1 MENDKYTIG
10 WHKGGD
16 QILDGSFADSAAM
29 TKNFVSNVMTYM
41 ASALAISGVMAY
53 WFGTN
58 SQLLSYLYT
67 QAGTL
72 SMLGWIVMLAPFGL
86 VLLMG
91 FGFQKLSST
100 AMLTVFV
107 IYSVLMGMSLSFIFL
122 AYTATTIYTTFFITA
137 ATFGIMAFLG
147 YTTSTD
153 LTKMGSILYMALIG
167 LIIAMVVNWFMKSA
181 AMEYVISGIGVLIFT
196 GLTAYDMQKIKHIG
210 SVTDVKSEEGT
221 KLALMGA
228 LNLYLDFVNLFLFL
242 LRFLG
247 NRN

>member
-1 MENDKYTIG
+1 MENDKYTVG
-10 WHKGGD
+10 WHTE
-16 QILDGSFADSAAM
+16 DSAATIDM
-29 TKNFVSNVMTYM
+29 ADSGTLVKSFVSNVMTYM

-58 SQLLSYLYT
+58 ESLMQYLFT
-67 QAGTL
+67 PAGTM
-72 SMLGWIVMLAPFGL
+72 STLGWIVMLAPFGL

-91 FGFQKLSST
+91 FGFRKLSSM

-122 AYTATTIYTTFFITA
+122 AYTASTIYITFFITA
-137 ATFGIMAFLG
+137 GTFGLMAFLG

-167 LIIAMVVNWFMKSA
+167 LILAMVVNWFMNSA
-181 AMEYVISGIGVLIFT
+181 AMDYIISGIGVLIFT

-210 SVTDVKSEEGT
+210 MVTDSKTEEGT

>member
-1 MENDKYTIG
+1 MENDKYTVG
-10 WHKGGD
+10 WHTE
-16 QILDGSFADSAAM
+16 DSAATIDM
-29 TKNFVSNVMTYM
+29 AESGTLVKSFVSNVMTYM

-58 SQLLSYLYT
+58 ESLMNYLRNVD
-67 QAGTL
+67 G
-72 SMLGWIVMLAPFGL
+72 SMNMLGWIVMLAPFGL

-91 FGFQKLSST
+91 FGFRKLSST

-107 IYSVLMGMSLSFIFL
+107 LYAVLMGMSLSFIFL
-122 AYTATTIYTTFFITA
+122 AYTAATIYTTFFITA
-137 ATFGIMAFLG
+137 GTFGLMAFLG

-167 LIIAMVVNWFMKSA
+167 LILAMVVNWFMNSA
-181 AMEYVISGIGVLIFT
+181 AMDYVISGIGVLIFT
-196 GLTAYDMQKIKHIG
+196 GLTAYDMQKIKHMG
-210 SVTDVKSEEGT
+210 MVTDSKTEEGT

>member
-1 MENDKYTIG
+1 MENDKYTVG
-10 WHKGGD
+10 WHNSD
-16 QILDGSFADSAAM
+16 DALIDRPIAESQSMA
-29 TKNFVSNVMTYM
+29 KNFVSNVMTYM

-58 SQLLSYLYT
+58 TELLSYLYT

-72 SMLGWIVMLAPFGL
+72 STMGWVVMLAPFGL

-100 AMLTVFV
+100 AMLSVFV
-107 IYSVLMGMSLSFIFL
+107 IYAVLMGMSLSFIFL

-137 ATFGIMAFLG
+137 ATFGIMAVLG
-147 YTTSTD
+147 YTTQTD
-153 LTKMGSILYMALIG
+153 LSKMGSILYMALIG
-167 LIIAMVVNWFMKSA
+167 LIIAMVVNWFMQSA
-181 AMEYVISGIGVLIFT
+181 FMDYVISGIGVLIFT

-210 SVTDVKSEEGT
+210 MVTDTKTEEGT

-228 LNLYLDFVNLFLFL
+228 LNLYLDFVNLFLFM

>member
-1 MENDKYTIG
+1 MENNKYTIG
-10 WHKGGD
+10 WHKGNDAIIDRPFG
-16 QILDGSFADSAAM
+16 DSAEM
-29 TKNFVSNVMTYM
+29 TKHFVSNVMTYM

-58 SQLLSYLYT
+58 SELLSYLFT
-67 QAGTL
+67 PTGTL

-100 AMLTVFV
+100 AMLTVFIV
-107 IYSVLMGMSLSFIFL
+107 YSVLMGMSLSFVFL
-122 AYTATTIYTTFFITA
+122 AYTAATIYTTFFITA

-147 YTTSTD
+147 YTTQTD

-196 GLTAYDMQKIKHIG
+196 GLTAYDMQKIKRIG

-221 KLALMGA
+221 KMALMGA

>member
-1 MENDKYTIG
+1 MDNNKFSIG
-10 WHKGGD
+10 WHRD
-16 QILDGSFADSAAM
+16 EDVLIDRPFTDSASLA
-29 TKNFVSNVMTYM
+29 KNFVSNVMTYM

-53 WFGTN
+53 WFGTTPE
-58 SQLLSYLYT
+58 LLSYLYT
-67 QAGTL
+67 PAGTL
-72 SMLGWIVMLAPFGL
+72 SILGWIAMLAPLGL

-100 AMLTVFV
+100 AMLSVFV
-107 IYSVLMGMSLSFIFL
+107 IYSLLMGISLSFIFL
-122 AYTATTIYTTFFITA
+122 AHTATTIYITFFITA
-137 ATFGIMAFLG
+137 ATFGVMAVLG

-153 LTKMGSILYMALIG
+153 LTKMGSILYMAVIG
-167 LIIAMVVNWFMKSA
+167 LIIAMVVNWFMQSSTL
-181 AMEYVISGIGVLIFT
+181 EYIISGIGVLVFT

-210 SVTDVKSEEGT
+210 MVTDAKTEEGT

>member
-1 MENDKYTIG
+1 MENNKYAIG
-10 WHKGGD
+10 WHKGDDAVIDRPFGE
-16 QILDGSFADSAAM
+16 SETM
-29 TKNFVSNVMTYM
+29 TKHFVSNVMTYM

-58 SQLLSYLYT
+58 SELLAYLYT
-67 QAGTL
+67 PAGTL

-100 AMLTVFV
+100 AMLTVFI
-107 IYSVLMGMSLSFIFL
+107 IYSVLMGMSLSFVFL

-147 YTTSTD
+147 YTTQTD

-181 AMEYVISGIGVLIFT
+181 FMEYIISGIGVLIFT
-196 GLTAYDMQKIKHIG
+196 GLTAYDMQKIKRIG